1 MNYQEAYNYLLSLGN
16 ISGREYLKD
25 LRHCVIYLERLQKLL
40 YILGNPE
47 KKIPHYIHVTGTSGK
62 GSVCLMLDAILRAD
76 QRKVGVLTSPS
87 PDGLLGRAAVGG
99 KAMNKKEFAEL
110 MEKIKAALEIFI
122 HKTNLEIPSQ
132 FEILTAMAL
141 LYFADKKI
149 DWAII
154 EVGLGGRFDSTNVI
168 PRKDVAVITNIGLDH
183 TDVLG
188 NSKIKIAYEKTGIIK
203 PRCAVFTSETD
214 KKILK
219 IIAKACRLNKVKL
232 FQTIENAKLNSA
244 VCVAVSR
251 HLGINENTIARGI
264 KKTKL
269 PIRLEII
276 SQKPLIILDGAHN
289 EDKMKTTTAAV
300 KKIMGEKKITD
311 INLLVGFAANK
322 DIDTMTKQL
331 AELQPKNI
339 ACTRFTQNFSR
350 KTADPRDL
358 RQQLKKLLRRSNI
371 EIFLDPKTAM
381 EWIRQKQ
388 KAGDILLVTG
398 SMYLAGELRESF
410 KLSP

>member
-1 MNYQEAYNYLLSLGN
+1 
-16 ISGREYLKD
+16 
-25 LRHCVIYLERLQKLL
+25 
-40 YILGNPE
+40 
-47 KKIPHYIHVTGTSGK
+47 
-62 GSVCLMLDAILRAD
+62 
-76 QRKVGVLTSPS
+76 
-87 PDGLLGRAAVGG
+87 
-99 KAMNKKEFAEL
+99 
-110 MEKIKAALEIFI
+110 
-122 HKTNLEIPSQ
+122 
-132 FEILTAMAL
+132 
-141 LYFADKKI
+141 
-149 DWAII
+149 
-154 EVGLGGRFDSTNVI
+154 
-168 PRKDVAVITNIGLDH
+168 VAVITNIGLDH